1 MDFNNFI
8 TLIGLL
14 FIIACA
20 FFGVLFLYQS
30 FRPRQM
36 KKTIQYYATL
46 LEYSPFPAVIF
57 RVSDLKII
65 ALNTRA
71 ADLFRILKEKAVSKT
86 ILDFFVCPDDLHDI
100 MSYLNH
106 HEKLVDYET
115 RLLARGGRFFWAY
128 VSANPISILEE
139 KAVICGFTDIN
150 HQKELEQTLQ
160 KNKELYRSIIR
171 TSPDNITMVDMLG
184 KIFMVSPAAIRMFGY
199 NDKDRSPY
207 GMPILD
213 HIHPADRAR
222 FKHDVR
228 QLKAGTNTG
237 VHEYRAVRKDGSE
250 LYIES
255 HSEIIHDNQGRP
267 DSILYVIRDIT
278 QRKETEKA
286 IRENEERFVT
296 IFQEVPDP
304 VLIFRQDGTILDMN
318 RQCEEWFDVGK
329 ICSLG
334 HKVQNLGFFST
345 DANNEDQFLKILSL
359 QPGEK
364 YETCIRLADGQE
376 RYAILSTRY
385 ITIKGDI
392 AILLLIND
400 IDSLTRAYKALTK
413 ANHQIGLL
421 NSITRHD
428 ILNKVMVITGYG
440 EILLEEYP
448 DAEWRTTMQ
457 TIFSSGKDI
466 QHLIDFTR
474 EYQDLGVHEP
484 VWQRI
489 DEILQK
495 DVLKSLTGGVSLTI
509 PIEKVEIYADPL
521 FEKVLYNLI
530 ENSIRHGEGVT
541 RIALSY
547 EISGDVCRVVY
558 CDDGVGVAESEKGLI
573 FQKGHGKNTG
583 LGLFLIR
590 EILSFTGISITENGV
605 PGQGVRFEMLV
616 PFGCWRYRDSCFM
629 RRSPPPAPDR

>member
-1 MDFNNFI
+1 
-8 TLIGLL
+8 
-14 FIIACA
+14 
-20 FFGVLFLYQS
+20 
-30 FRPRQM
+30 M

-71 ADLFRILKEKAVSKT
+71 ADLFRILKEKAISKP

-128 VSANPISILEE
+128 LSANPISILEE

-184 KIFMVSPAAIRMFGY
+184 KIFMVSPAAVRMFGY

-255 HSEIIHDNQGRP
+255 HSEIINDNQGRP
-267 DSILYVIRDIT
+267 DSILYIIRDIT

-385 ITIKGDI
+385 ITIQGDI

>member
-1 MDFNNFI
+1 METTNPIIFTIYLSI
-8 TLIGLL
+8 T
-14 FIIACA
+14 ACTA
-20 FFGVLFLYQS
+20 FGLFLFFQWLK
-30 FRPRQM
+30 PREM
-36 KKTIQYYATL
+36 KKTIHFYIKL
-46 LEYSPFPAVIF
+46 LESSPFPAVIF

-65 ALNTRA
+65 ALNSRA
-71 ADLFRILKEKAVSKT
+71 ADLFRVLKEKAVSKP

-100 MSYLNH
+100 MVHLNH

-128 VSANPISILEE
+128 LSANPISILEE
-139 KAVICGFTDIN
+139 KAVICAFADIN
-150 HQKELEQTLQ
+150 HQKELEQNLQ

-184 KIFMVSPAAIRMFGY
+184 KIFMVSPAATRMFGY

-213 HIHPADRAR
+213 HIHPADQAR

-278 QRKETEKA
+278 QRRETEKA

-318 RQCEEWFDVGK
+318 RQFEEWFHVGK
-329 ICSLG
+329 ICSIG
-334 HKVQNLGFFST
+334 HKVQTLGFFST
-345 DANNEDQFLKILSL
+345 DANNEDQFIKILSL

-364 YETCIRLADGQE
+364 YETCIRLSYDQE

-385 ITIKGDI
+385 ITIQGDI

-428 ILNKVMVITGYG
+428 ILNKVMVITGYS

-448 DAEWRTTMQ
+448 DTEWSATLQ
-457 TIFSSGKDI
+457 IIFSSGKDI

-484 VWQRI
+484 AWQRI
-489 DEILQK
+489 DDIMQK
-495 DVLKSLTGGVSLTI
+495 DVLKSLSSGISLSILT
-509 PIEKVEIYADPL
+509 EKVEIYADPL
-521 FEKVLYNLI
+521 LEKVLYNLV
-530 ENSIRHGEGVT
+530 ENSIRHGGGVT
-541 RIALSY
+541 RISLSY
-547 EISGDVCRVVY
+547 EISGDICQVLYR
-558 CDDGVGVAESEKGLI
+558 DDGVGVAESEKSLI

-616 PFGCWRYRDSCFM
+616 PSGCWRRTE
-629 RRSPPPAPDR
+629 